1 MLPFA
6 IVFAVAAA
14 TSFLSTP
21 LVRRVAVRI
30 DAVAIPDDRKVHR
43 EPMPYGGGVA
53 MYAGFLAAMI
63 VAWTIPHFRELFRGS
78 TEPIGAI
85 AAATILVAVGVIDD
99 LRDIQARTRLAGQLL
114 AAGVLVL
121 SGVQIFYFWI
131 PGVGVISLS
140 SDLSAVVTVLWTIAV
155 INAMNLIDGL
165 DGLAAGVTAIASIS
179 FFVYAYGT
187 AGPGGT
193 TEVLMAE
200 LLTAIV
206 AGTALGFL
214 KHNFNPAR
222 IFMGDAGAYLLGL
235 LLATAT
241 VSGISRT
248 TEPKFVDVAGFVI
261 PVLLP
266 VLVLAI
272 PLADVGFA
280 VMRRVRGRRPV
291 FHADK
296 EHIHHWLLEM
306 ARSHRQAVLVMYLWS
321 SLIALA
327 SLTLALG
334 PGVVWRVVSAAIAAT
349 LVVSVLVIP
358 RVMRRGR
365 TLALV
370 SADPG
375 ERAAG
380 S

>member
-1 MLPFA
+1 M
-6 IVFAVAAA
+6 
-14 TSFLSTP
+14 
-21 LVRRVAVRI
+21 RRVAVRI
-30 DAVAIPDDRKVHR
+30 NAVAIPDDRKVHR

-53 MYAGFLAAMI
+53 MYLGFIAAML
-63 VAWTIPHFRELFRGS
+63 VAWSVPHFRELFRGS

-85 AAATILVAVGVIDD
+85 VAATVLVAVGVIDD
-99 LRDIQARTRLAGQLL
+99 MRDIPARTRLAGQLL

-131 PGVGVISLS
+131 PGLGVISLS

-155 INAMNLIDGL
+155 INAVNLIDGL
-165 DGLAAGVTAIASIS
+165 DGLAAGVTAIAAIS
-179 FFVYAYGT
+179 FFVYAFGT
-187 AGPGGT
+187 ANGTVT
-193 TEVLMAE
+193 TEILMAE
-200 LLTAIV
+200 LLTAVV
-206 AGTALGFL
+206 AGAALGFL

-266 VLVLAI
+266 ILVLAI

-280 VMRRVRGRRPV
+280 VLRRMRGRKPV

-306 ARSHRQAVLVMYLWS
+306 ASSHRQAVLVMYLWS
-321 SLIALA
+321 TMIAGA

-334 PGVVWRVVSAAIAAT
+334 PGLIWRIVSGLIVVALIAT
-349 LVVSVLVIP
+349 VLVIP
-358 RVMRRGR
+358 RASRRGR
-365 TLALV
+365 ALTLV
-370 SADPG
+370 RSA
-375 ERAAG
+375 EEAADA
-380 S
+380 

>member
-1 MLPFA
+1 MWPFA
-6 IVFAVAAA
+6 LVFVVAAGV
-14 TSFLSTP
+14 SFVATP

-30 DAVAIPDDRKVHR
+30 NAVAIPDDRKVHR

-53 MYAGFLAAMI
+53 MYLGFIAAML
-63 VAWTIPHFRELFRGS
+63 VAWSVPHFRELFRGS

-85 AAATILVAVGVIDD
+85 VAATVLVAVGVIDD
-99 LRDIQARTRLAGQLL
+99 MRDIPARTRLAGQLL

-131 PGVGVISLS
+131 PGLGVISLS

-155 INAMNLIDGL
+155 INAVNLIDGL
-165 DGLAAGVTAIASIS
+165 DGLAAGVTAIAAIS
-179 FFVYAYGT
+179 FFVYAFGT
-187 AGPGGT
+187 ANGTVT
-193 TEVLMAE
+193 TEILMAE
-200 LLTAIV
+200 LLTAVV
-206 AGTALGFL
+206 AGAALGFL

-266 VLVLAI
+266 ILVLAI

-280 VMRRVRGRRPV
+280 VLRRMRGRKPV

-306 ARSHRQAVLVMYLWS
+306 ASSHRQAVLVMYLWS
-321 SLIALA
+321 TMIAGA

-334 PGVVWRVVSAAIAAT
+334 PGLIWRIVSGLIVVALIAT
-349 LVVSVLVIP
+349 VLVIP
-358 RVMRRGR
+358 RASRRGR
-365 TLALV
+365 ALTLV
-370 SADPG
+370 RSA
-375 ERAAG
+375 EEAADA
-380 S
+380 

>member
-1 MLPFA
+1 MWPFA

-14 TSFLSTP
+14 VSFFATP

-30 DAVAIPDDRKVHR
+30 NAVAIPDDRKVHR

-53 MYAGFLAAMI
+53 MYLAFLVAMI
-63 VAWTIPHFRELFRGS
+63 VAWALPQFRELFRGS
-78 TEPIGAI
+78 TAPIGTI
-85 AAATILVAVGVIDD
+85 VAATVVVVIGLVDD
-99 LRDIQARTRLAGQLL
+99 IRDLPARTRLAGFLV

-121 SGVQIFYFWI
+121 TGVQIFYFWA
-131 PGVGVISLS
+131 PGLGVISLS
-140 SDLSAVVTVLWTIAV
+140 SDLSAVVTVLWTIAI
-155 INAMNLIDGL
+155 INAVNLIDGL
-165 DGLAAGVTAIASIS
+165 DGLAAGVTAIASLS
-179 FFVYAYGT
+179 FFVYAYQTANGT
-187 AGPGGT
+187 TT

-206 AGTALGFL
+206 AGAALGFL
-214 KHNFNPAR
+214 RHNFNPAR
-222 IFMGDAGAYLLGL
+222 IFMGDAGAYMLGL

-248 TEPKFVDVAGFVI
+248 TEPKFVDVAGLVI

-280 VMRRVRGRRPV
+280 VLRRVRGRKPV

-321 SLIALA
+321 TLIAGA

-334 PGVVWRVVSAAIAAT
+334 PGVVWRVVSGTIAGL
-349 LVVSVLVIP
+349 LVVSVLIIP
-358 RVMRRGR
+358 RASRRGR
-365 TLALV
+365 ALTLVREGTKDEVLDA
-370 SADPG
+370 
-375 ERAAG
+375 
-380 S
+380 